1 MGFFI
6 YIHICPNG
14 KRYVGTTQRLP
25 KERWDSGHGYRQNK
39 HFTAAIR
46 KYGWANIKHEVFE
59 VSSIEDMHYG
69 EKYLISY
76 YNTTN
81 PNNGYNHSLGG
92 ENSAFGCR
100 WHMSEEAKQKLRE
113 FQKGNSWALGNKSR
127 TGLSSWNKGL
137 HTPYRGGGSKKGQIL
152 KKAKWLTP
160 DGNIVEMGRGQ
171 VHRFHPDWQEINN

>member
-25 KERWDSGHGYRQNK
+25 QERWDSGHGYRQNK

-59 VSSIEDMHYG
+59 VSSIEDMYYG

-81 PNNGYNHSLGG
+81 PSYGYNKSIGG
-92 ENSAFGCR
+92 EKSSYGYR
-100 WHMSEEAKQKLRE
+100 WHHTEDAKRKISEAN
-113 FQKGNSWALGNKSR
+113 KGNLYCRGHRNRAGH
-127 TGLSSWNKGL
+127 TAWNKGL
-137 HTPYRGGGSKKGQIL
+137 HTPYRGGGIKKGQVL
-152 KKAKWLTP
+152 KKTKWLTP